1 MKGVTPTPK
10 RTFDPTAPYQP
21 VNGAATITGLA
32 RGYIRDG
39 CKSGK
44 IPHIM
49 CGQEYRICMPLFLKQ
64 LEAES
69 AANMKGVRA

>member
-1 MKGVTPTPK
+1 MPQRKT
-10 RTFDPTAPYQP
+10 DLTAPYQP
-21 VNGAATITGLA
+21 FRGASRITGFSIGFL
-32 RGYIRDG
+32 RDG

-49 CGQEYRICMPLFLKQ
+49 VGSEYRICMPLFLQQ

-69 AANMKGVRA
+69 AASVKQDTKKAALR